1 MDNYEFQSEPE
12 NSFHENY
19 NLYHDKRSQSFAT
32 AGFVLGLIAALTPYF
47 VFTSLICG
55 PLAIIFGLLSKG
67 GEMTMDTKG
76 KVAVI
81 LGIIGLVLTVLILLT
96 GCIFLDTF
104 FLLTWV
110 LVFLN
115 VVKLI
120 FFPVEDVHLFSIT
133 FPFLYL
139 IFLSMS

>member
-47 VFTSLICG
+47 VFKSLICG

-81 LGIIGLVLTVLILLT
+81 LGIIGLVLTVLIMLVAFRVVILDEF
-96 GCIFLDTF
+96 GGFENFLKYYQINSPSSSDM
-104 FLLTWV
+104 
-110 LVFLN
+110 
-115 VVKLI
+115 I
-120 FFPVEDVHLFSIT
+120 
-133 FPFLYL
+133 
-139 IFLSMS
+139 

>member
-19 NLYHDKRSQSFAT
+19 KRYHDKRSQSFAT

-81 LGIIGLVLTVLILLT
+81 LGIIGLVLTVLIMLVAFRVVILDEF
-96 GCIFLDTF
+96 GGFENFLKYYQINSPSSSDM
-104 FLLTWV
+104 
-110 LVFLN
+110 
-115 VVKLI
+115 I
-120 FFPVEDVHLFSIT
+120 
-133 FPFLYL
+133 
-139 IFLSMS
+139 

>member
-19 NLYHDKRSQSFAT
+19 NLYHDKSSQSFAT

-81 LGIIGLVLTVLILLT
+81 LGIIGLVLTVLIMLVAFRVVILDEF
-96 GCIFLDTF
+96 GGFENFLKYYQINSPSSSDM
-104 FLLTWV
+104 
-110 LVFLN
+110 
-115 VVKLI
+115 I
-120 FFPVEDVHLFSIT
+120 
-133 FPFLYL
+133 
-139 IFLSMS
+139 

>member
-76 KVAVI
+76 KVADI
-81 LGIIGLVLTVLILLT
+81 LGIIGLVLTVLIMLVAFRVVILDEF
-96 GCIFLDTF
+96 GGFENFLKYYQINSPSSSDM
-104 FLLTWV
+104 
-110 LVFLN
+110 
-115 VVKLI
+115 I
-120 FFPVEDVHLFSIT
+120 
-133 FPFLYL
+133 
-139 IFLSMS
+139 

>member
-1 MDNYEFQSEPE
+1 MNNYGFQSEPE

-55 PLAIIFGLLSKG
+55 PLA
-67 GEMTMDTKG
+67 KG

-81 LGIIGLVLTVLILLT
+81 LGIIGLVLTVLIILVAFRVVIIDEF
-96 GCIFLDTF
+96 GGFENFLKYYQINSPSSSDM
-104 FLLTWV
+104 
-110 LVFLN
+110 
-115 VVKLI
+115 I
-120 FFPVEDVHLFSIT
+120 
-133 FPFLYL
+133 
-139 IFLSMS
+139 

>member
-81 LGIIGLVLTVLILLT
+81 LGIIGLVLTVLIMLVASRVVILDEF
-96 GCIFLDTF
+96 GGFENFLKYYQINSPSSSDM
-104 FLLTWV
+104 
-110 LVFLN
+110 
-115 VVKLI
+115 I
-120 FFPVEDVHLFSIT
+120 
-133 FPFLYL
+133 
-139 IFLSMS
+139 

>member
-1 MDNYEFQSEPE
+1 MNNYGFQSEPE

-32 AGFVLGLIAALTPYF
+32 AGFELGLIAALTPYF

-81 LGIIGLVLTVLILLT
+81 LGIIGLVLTVLIILVAFRVVIIDEF
-96 GCIFLDTF
+96 GGFENFLKYYQINSPSSSDM
-104 FLLTWV
+104 
-110 LVFLN
+110 
-115 VVKLI
+115 I
-120 FFPVEDVHLFSIT
+120 
-133 FPFLYL
+133 
-139 IFLSMS
+139 

>member
-1 MDNYEFQSEPE
+1 MDNYGFQSEPE

-19 NLYHDKRSQSFAT
+19 NLYRDKRSQSFAT

-76 KVAVI
+76 KVAHSRDHWSC
-81 LGIIGLVLTVLILLT
+81 TDSPYHA
-96 GCIFLDTF
+96 CS
-104 FLLTWV
+104 
-110 LVFLN
+110 
-115 VVKLI
+115 
-120 FFPVEDVHLFSIT
+120 FPCCDS
-133 FPFLYL
+133 
-139 IFLSMS
+139 

>member
-81 LGIIGLVLTVLILLT
+81 LGIIGLVLTVLIMLVAFRVVILDEF
-96 GCIFLDTF
+96 GGFENFLKYYQYYQTNSPASSDM
-104 FLLTWV
+104 
-110 LVFLN
+110 
-115 VVKLI
+115 I
-120 FFPVEDVHLFSIT
+120 
-133 FPFLYL
+133 
-139 IFLSMS
+139 

>member
-1 MDNYEFQSEPE
+1 MNNYGFQSEPE

-55 PLAIIFGLLSKG
+55 PLAIIFGLLYKG

-81 LGIIGLVLTVLILLT
+81 LGIIGLVLTVLIILVAFRVVIIDEF
-96 GCIFLDTF
+96 GGFENFLKYYQINSPSSSDM
-104 FLLTWV
+104 
-110 LVFLN
+110 
-115 VVKLI
+115 I
-120 FFPVEDVHLFSIT
+120 
-133 FPFLYL
+133 
-139 IFLSMS
+139 

>member
-81 LGIIGLVLTVLILLT
+81 LGIIGLVLTVLIMLVAFRVVILDEFGGFENFLKYYQINSLLQ
-96 GCIFLDTF
+96 I
-104 FLLTWV
+104 
-110 LVFLN
+110 
-115 VVKLI
+115 
-120 FFPVEDVHLFSIT
+120 
-133 FPFLYL
+133 
-139 IFLSMS
+139 

>member
-1 MDNYEFQSEPE
+1 MDNYGFQSEPE

-19 NLYHDKRSQSFAT
+19 NLYRDKRSQSFAT

-81 LGIIGLVLTVLILLT
+81 LGIIGLVLTVLI
-96 GCIFLDTF
+96 I
-104 FLLTWV
+104 
-110 LVFLN
+110 LVAFR
-115 VVKLI
+115 VVI
-120 FFPVEDVHLFSIT
+120 IDEFGGFEN
-133 FPFLYL
+133 
-139 IFLSMS
+139 FLSRTWLRTCLDGLFLSSLV

>member
-81 LGIIGLVLTVLILLT
+81 LGIIGLVLTVLIMLVAFRVVILDEF
-96 GCIFLDTF
+96 GGFENFLKYYQINSPSSS
-104 FLLTWV
+104 V
-110 LVFLN
+110 M
-115 VVKLI
+115 I
-120 FFPVEDVHLFSIT
+120 
-133 FPFLYL
+133 
-139 IFLSMS
+139 

>member
-81 LGIIGLVLTVLILLT
+81 LGIIGLVLTVLIMLVAFRVV
-96 GCIFLDTF
+96 IFDEF
-104 FLLTWV
+104 GGFENFLKYYQI
-110 LVFLN
+110 N
-115 VVKLI
+115 SPSSSDMI
-120 FFPVEDVHLFSIT
+120 
-133 FPFLYL
+133 
-139 IFLSMS
+139 

>member
-32 AGFVLGLIAALTPYF
+32 AGFVLGLAALTPYF

-81 LGIIGLVLTVLILLT
+81 LGIIGLVLTVLIILVAFRVVIIDEF
-96 GCIFLDTF
+96 GGFENFLKYYQINSPSSSDM
-104 FLLTWV
+104 
-110 LVFLN
+110 
-115 VVKLI
+115 I
-120 FFPVEDVHLFSIT
+120 
-133 FPFLYL
+133 
-139 IFLSMS
+139 

>member
-81 LGIIGLVLTVLILLT
+81 LGIIGLVLTVLIMLVAFRVVILDEF
-96 GCIFLDTF
+96 GGFENFLKYYQINSASSSDM
-104 FLLTWV
+104 
-110 LVFLN
+110 
-115 VVKLI
+115 I
-120 FFPVEDVHLFSIT
+120 
-133 FPFLYL
+133 
-139 IFLSMS
+139 

>member
-81 LGIIGLVLTVLILLT
+81 LGIISLVLTVLIMLVAFRVVILDEF
-96 GCIFLDTF
+96 GGFENFLKYYQINSPSSSDM
-104 FLLTWV
+104 
-110 LVFLN
+110 
-115 VVKLI
+115 I
-120 FFPVEDVHLFSIT
+120 
-133 FPFLYL
+133 
-139 IFLSMS
+139 

>member
-81 LGIIGLVLTVLILLT
+81 LGIIGLVLTVLIMLVAFRVVILDEF
-96 GCIFLDTF
+96 GGFENFLKYSQINSPSSSDM
-104 FLLTWV
+104 
-110 LVFLN
+110 
-115 VVKLI
+115 I
-120 FFPVEDVHLFSIT
+120 
-133 FPFLYL
+133 
-139 IFLSMS
+139 

>member
-55 PLAIIFGLLSKG
+55 PLAIIKILSDK
-67 GEMTMDTKG
+67 
-76 KVAVI
+76 
-81 LGIIGLVLTVLILLT
+81 LT
-96 GCIFLDTF
+96 
-104 FLLTWV
+104 
-110 LVFLN
+110 
-115 VVKLI
+115 I
-120 FFPVEDVHLFSIT
+120 FFRYD
-133 FPFLYL
+133 
-139 IFLSMS
+139 LS

>member
-19 NLYHDKRSQSFAT
+19 NLYRDKRSQAFAT

-81 LGIIGLVLTVLILLT
+81 LGIIGLVLTVLIMLVAFRVVILDEF
-96 GCIFLDTF
+96 GGFENFLKYYQINSPSSSDM
-104 FLLTWV
+104 
-110 LVFLN
+110 
-115 VVKLI
+115 I
-120 FFPVEDVHLFSIT
+120 
-133 FPFLYL
+133 
-139 IFLSMS
+139 

>member
-81 LGIIGLVLTVLILLT
+81 LGIIGLVLTVLIMLVAFRVVIHDEF
-96 GCIFLDTF
+96 GGFENFLKYYQINSPSSSDM
-104 FLLTWV
+104 
-110 LVFLN
+110 
-115 VVKLI
+115 I
-120 FFPVEDVHLFSIT
+120 
-133 FPFLYL
+133 
-139 IFLSMS
+139 

>member
-1 MDNYEFQSEPE
+1 MNNYGFQSEPE

-67 GEMTMDTKG
+67 REMTMDTKG

-81 LGIIGLVLTVLILLT
+81 LGIIGLVLTVLIILVAFRVVIIDEF
-96 GCIFLDTF
+96 GGFENFLKYYQINSPSSSDM
-104 FLLTWV
+104 
-110 LVFLN
+110 
-115 VVKLI
+115 I
-120 FFPVEDVHLFSIT
+120 
-133 FPFLYL
+133 
-139 IFLSMS
+139 

>member
-1 MDNYEFQSEPE
+1 MDNYGFQSEPE

-32 AGFVLGLIAALTPYF
+32 AGFVLGLITALTPYF

-81 LGIIGLVLTVLILLT
+81 LGIIGLVLTVLIMLVAFRVVILDEF
-96 GCIFLDTF
+96 GGFENFLKYYQINSPSSSDM
-104 FLLTWV
+104 
-110 LVFLN
+110 
-115 VVKLI
+115 I
-120 FFPVEDVHLFSIT
+120 
-133 FPFLYL
+133 
-139 IFLSMS
+139 

>member
-67 GEMTMDTKG
+67 GEMTMDIKG

-81 LGIIGLVLTVLILLT
+81 LGIIGLVLTVLIMLVAFRVVILDEF
-96 GCIFLDTF
+96 GGFENFLKYYQINSPSSSDM
-104 FLLTWV
+104 
-110 LVFLN
+110 
-115 VVKLI
+115 I
-120 FFPVEDVHLFSIT
+120 
-133 FPFLYL
+133 
-139 IFLSMS
+139 

>member
-32 AGFVLGLIAALTPYF
+32 AGFVLGLISALTPYF

-81 LGIIGLVLTVLILLT
+81 LGIIGLVLTVLIMLVAFRVVILDEF
-96 GCIFLDTF
+96 GGFENFLKYYQINSPSSSDM
-104 FLLTWV
+104 
-110 LVFLN
+110 
-115 VVKLI
+115 I
-120 FFPVEDVHLFSIT
+120 
-133 FPFLYL
+133 
-139 IFLSMS
+139 

>member
-81 LGIIGLVLTVLILLT
+81 LGIIGLVLTVLIMLVAFRVVILDEF
-96 GCIFLDTF
+96 GGFENFL
-104 FLLTWV
+104 
-110 LVFLN
+110 
-115 VVKLI
+115 KLQNNLI
-120 FFPVEDVHLFSIT
+120 CEMKKNNIT
-133 FPFLYL
+133 RKQCFGF
-139 IFLSMS
+139 

>member
-1 MDNYEFQSEPE
+1 MNNYGFQSEPE

-32 AGFVLGLIAALTPYF
+32 AGFVLGLITALTPYF

-81 LGIIGLVLTVLILLT
+81 LGIIGLVLTVLIILVAFRVVIIDEF
-96 GCIFLDTF
+96 GGFENFLKYYQINSPSSSDM
-104 FLLTWV
+104 
-110 LVFLN
+110 
-115 VVKLI
+115 I
-120 FFPVEDVHLFSIT
+120 
-133 FPFLYL
+133 
-139 IFLSMS
+139 

>member
-81 LGIIGLVLTVLILLT
+81 LGIIGLVLTVLIMLVAFRVVILDEFGGFENFFKILSDKTHHLLQ
-96 GCIFLDTF
+96 I
-104 FLLTWV
+104 
-110 LVFLN
+110 
-115 VVKLI
+115 
-120 FFPVEDVHLFSIT
+120 
-133 FPFLYL
+133 
-139 IFLSMS
+139 

>member
-1 MDNYEFQSEPE
+1 MNNYGFQSEPE

-81 LGIIGLVLTVLILLT
+81 LGIIGLVLTVLIILVAFRVVIIDEF
-96 GCIFLDTF
+96 GGFEIFLKYYQINSPSSSDM
-104 FLLTWV
+104 
-110 LVFLN
+110 
-115 VVKLI
+115 I
-120 FFPVEDVHLFSIT
+120 
-133 FPFLYL
+133 
-139 IFLSMS
+139 

>member
-1 MDNYEFQSEPE
+1 MNNYGFQSEPE

-81 LGIIGLVLTVLILLT
+81 LGIIGLVLTVLIILVAFRVVIIDEFC
-96 GCIFLDTF
+96 GFENFLKYYQINSPSSSDM
-104 FLLTWV
+104 
-110 LVFLN
+110 
-115 VVKLI
+115 I
-120 FFPVEDVHLFSIT
+120 
-133 FPFLYL
+133 
-139 IFLSMS
+139 

>member
-81 LGIIGLVLTVLILLT
+81 LGIIGLVLTVLIMLVAFRVV
-96 GCIFLDTF
+96 ILDE
-104 FLLTWV
+104 L
-110 LVFLN
+110 
-115 VVKLI
+115 
-120 FFPVEDVHLFSIT
+120 
-133 FPFLYL
+133 
-139 IFLSMS
+139 

>member
-81 LGIIGLVLTVLILLT
+81 LGIIGLVLTVLIMLVAFRVV
-96 GCIFLDTF
+96 ILDEF
-104 FLLTWV
+104 GGEAVASPL
-110 LVFLN
+110 
-115 VVKLI
+115 
-120 FFPVEDVHLFSIT
+120 
-133 FPFLYL
+133 
-139 IFLSMS
+139 

>member
-81 LGIIGLVLTVLILLT
+81 LGIIGLVLTVLIMLVAFRVVILDEF
-96 GCIFLDTF
+96 GGFENFLKYYQINSPSF
-104 FLLTWV
+104 
-110 LVFLN
+110 
-115 VVKLI
+115 
-120 FFPVEDVHLFSIT
+120 
-133 FPFLYL
+133 
-139 IFLSMS
+139 

>member
-1 MDNYEFQSEPE
+1 MNNYGFQSEPE

-47 VFTSLICG
+47 VFTSLNCG

-81 LGIIGLVLTVLILLT
+81 LGIIGLVLTVLIMLVAFRVVILDEF
-96 GCIFLDTF
+96 GGFENFLKYYQINSPSSSDM
-104 FLLTWV
+104 
-110 LVFLN
+110 
-115 VVKLI
+115 I
-120 FFPVEDVHLFSIT
+120 
-133 FPFLYL
+133 
-139 IFLSMS
+139 

>member
-1 MDNYEFQSEPE
+1 MDNYGFQSEPE

-81 LGIIGLVLTVLILLT
+81 LGIIGLVLTVLIILVAFRVVIIDDF
-96 GCIFLDTF
+96 GGFENFL
-104 FLLTWV
+104 
-110 LVFLN
+110 
-115 VVKLI
+115 KY
-120 FFPVEDVHLFSIT
+120 
-133 FPFLYL
+133 YL
-139 IFLSMS
+139 INSPSSSDMI

>member
-67 GEMTMDTKG
+67 EEMTMDTKG

-81 LGIIGLVLTVLILLT
+81 LGIIGLVLTVLIMLVAFRVVILDEF
-96 GCIFLDTF
+96 GGFENFLKYYQINSPSSSDM
-104 FLLTWV
+104 
-110 LVFLN
+110 
-115 VVKLI
+115 I
-120 FFPVEDVHLFSIT
+120 
-133 FPFLYL
+133 
-139 IFLSMS
+139 